1 MKQESINGV
10 SLPQGEEKNK
20 FLIFL
25 KENWDLI
32 IAILIAATFT
42 VLAAIKKID
51 KEQANLS
58 VLALLIAYIVY
69 ATKQAGGTRDL
80 LKWIAKGVNFLE
92 NQNERNNALVGSIE
106 RKIYDISE
114 VQISPILN
122 SVQNL
127 LASVAGFTQSEV
139 IIGTENFYRK
149 LIEIYSRKEI
159 RTIDVTYFTPQVPD
173 LALKG
178 VRDYW
183 GQLPK
188 ILKSNSDITFRRVA
202 TAENLTKFEWLLK
215 DMDYFK
221 ALDGFHLRIIDHSV
235 GSLLLNVILVNSD
248 EVFIFGPHRPE
259 NERLQKYVYVKNT
272 EIGSAVTAY
281 YGLVWTE
288 ARIIKQGKL
297 IFHDQISEILNKL
310 KST

>member
-80 LKWIAKGVNFLE
+80 LKWIAKGVNLLE
-92 NQNERNNALVGSIE
+92 NQNERNSAQVGSIE

-114 VQISPILN
+114 IQISPMLN

-139 IIGTENFYRK
+139 IIGT
-149 LIEIYSRKEI
+149 
-159 RTIDVTYFTPQVPD
+159 
-173 LALKG
+173 
-178 VRDYW
+178 
-183 GQLPK
+183 
-188 ILKSNSDITFRRVA
+188 
-202 TAENLTKFEWLLK
+202 
-215 DMDYFK
+215 
-221 ALDGFHLRIIDHSV
+221 
-235 GSLLLNVILVNSD
+235 
-248 EVFIFGPHRPE
+248 
-259 NERLQKYVYVKNT
+259 
-272 EIGSAVTAY
+272 
-281 YGLVWTE
+281 
-288 ARIIKQGKL
+288 
-297 IFHDQISEILNKL
+297 
-310 KST
+310 